1 MALFAA
7 LVYDG
12 AKSAIS
18 CKKRI
23 VQTGYP
29 MAMKQ
34 ANGKKNEKR
43 TAIYDPELMVEAYQ
57 FQGVM
62 QAFPNHFHEHYVIG
76 FIERGRRNL
85 KVRGGCV
92 LTAPGDLLLFNP
104 GENHACEAH
113 DGQPLDYRCINIEP
127 GVLAKAAREIFG
139 IDCQPMFAQPVV
151 FHCEF
156 TEELR
161 ELHTMILRGERGV
174 RKEERFYFL
183 LEQLLRDYAQAG
195 EREPIAP
202 PRAEVKV
209 VCDYLTMHAQE
220 QVSLDTLGEIA
231 GLSKYHLL
239 RAFTKETGITPYSYL
254 ETIRIDRA
262 KALLK
267 QGVSPA
273 EAALAAGFSDQSHF
287 SNAFKRFIGLTPGQ
301 YRRVFAENRAEEKSE

>member
-1 MALFAA
+1 
-7 LVYDG
+7 
-12 AKSAIS
+12 
-18 CKKRI
+18 
-23 VQTGYP
+23 

-34 ANGKKNEKR
+34 ANGKKSERR

-76 FIERGRRNL
+76 FIEHGRRNL

-113 DGQPLDYRCINIEP
+113 EGQPLDYRCINIEP
-127 GVLAKAAREIFG
+127 GVMAKIAREIFG
-139 IDCQPMFAQPVV
+139 IDGQPMFAQPVV
-151 FHCEF
+151 FHCEL
-156 TEELR
+156 TGELR
-161 ELHTMILRGERGV
+161 ELHTMILRQERGV
-174 RKEERFYFL
+174 RKEEQLYFL
-183 LEQLLRDYAQAG
+183 LEQLLRDYAEAG
-195 EREPIAP
+195 ERVPTAEL
-202 PRAEVKV
+202 RAEVKA
-209 VCDYLTMHAQE
+209 VCDYLNTHAQE
-220 QVSLDTLGEIA
+220 QISLDTLGELA

-239 RAFTKETGITPYSYL
+239 RAFTKETGITPYRYL

-262 KALLK
+262 KTLLK

-273 EAALAAGFSDQSHF
+273 EAALLAGFSDQSHM

-301 YRRVFAENRAEEKSE
+301 YRRVFAENRTEGKSE

>member
-1 MALFAA
+1 
-7 LVYDG
+7 
-12 AKSAIS
+12 
-18 CKKRI
+18 
-23 VQTGYP
+23 

-34 ANGKKNEKR
+34 ASDKKSEKR

-85 KVRGGCV
+85 KVRGNCH

-104 GENHACEAH
+104 GDNHACEAH
-113 DGQPLDYRCINIEP
+113 DDQPLDYRCINIESA
-127 GVLAKAAREIFG
+127 VMAKAAREIFG
-139 IDCQPMFAQPVV
+139 DERQMQFLQPIV
-151 FHCEF
+151 FHCDLI
-156 TEELR
+156 EELR

-183 LEQLLRDYAQAG
+183 LEQLLRDCAEAG
-195 EREPIAP
+195 EREPIAE

-209 VCDYLTMHAQE
+209 VCDYLTAHSTE
-220 QVSLDTLGEIA
+220 QISLDALSAIA

-254 ETIRIDRA
+254 ETIRIDLA
-262 KALLK
+262 KSLLR
-267 QGVSPA
+267 QGKSPA
-273 EAALAAGFSDQSHF
+273 EAGLTAGFSDQSHF

-301 YRRVFAENRAEEKSE
+301 YRRVFAENRAEDKEAKRET

>member
-1 MALFAA
+1 M
-7 LVYDG
+7 G
-12 AKSAIS
+12 QEKS
-18 CKKRI
+18 KKS
-23 VQTGYP
+23 
-29 MAMKQ
+29 
-34 ANGKKNEKR
+34 ELR
-43 TAIYDPELMVEAYQ
+43 TARYDPELMVEAYQ

-76 FIERGRRNL
+76 FIEHGRRNL
-85 KVRGGCV
+85 KVRGNCH

-113 DGQPLDYRCINIEP
+113 DGQALDYRCINIEP
-127 GVLAKAAREIFG
+127 AVMAKVAREIFG
-139 IDCQPMFAQPVV
+139 IDCQPMFTQPVV

-156 TEELR
+156 IEELR
-161 ELHTMILRGERGV
+161 ELHTMILRGEHGV

-183 LEQLLRDYAQAG
+183 LEQLLRDYASAG
-195 EREPIAP
+195 EREPIAE
-202 PRAEVKV
+202 PRAEVKA
-209 VCDYLTMHAQE
+209 VCDYLAAHADE

-262 KALLK
+262 KALLR
-267 QGVSPA
+267 QGVAPA

-301 YRRVFAENRAEEKSE
+301 YRRVFAENRAQDEEE